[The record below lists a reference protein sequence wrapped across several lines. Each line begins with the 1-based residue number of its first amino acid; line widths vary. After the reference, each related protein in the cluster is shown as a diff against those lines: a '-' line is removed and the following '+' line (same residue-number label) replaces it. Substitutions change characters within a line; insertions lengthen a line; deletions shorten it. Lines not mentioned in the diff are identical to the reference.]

1 MKKLLLI
8 IMLLMFSSLAMA
20 ATVTRD
26 MPNRI
31 LPGQELTVTLRLSN
45 IDSEGIAMAIE
56 DTIPSSLTIKEWNIQ
71 GTTQFKDEIDYRFE
85 NNRAAWAFIPSGT
98 TATITY
104 KIQLPNQ
111 ETTYNFGPL
120 VWFDKAGMSPQG
132 AGTAS
137 LLVTTQPEPTTTT
150 QAPVTTTIQPTTT
163 TIQEPITEEIIEET
177 KSSNN
182 TLIIVIVLLA
192 IAGIVA
198 YFLLNKK
205 K

>member
-26 MPNRI
+26 MPTRI
-31 LPGQELTVTLRLSN
+31 LPNQELTVTLRLTN
-45 IDSEGIAMAIE
+45 IDSEGVAMAVE
-56 DTIPSSLTIKEWNIQ
+56 DTIPNTLSIKEWNIQ
-71 GTTQFKDEIDYRFE
+71 GTTQFEDEIDYRFE
-85 NNRAAWAFIPSGT
+85 NNRAAWAFIPSST
-98 TATITY
+98 SATITY

-150 QAPVTTTIQPTTT
+150 TTMQPVTTTTM
-163 TIQEPITEEIIEET
+163 QESIPEEIIEEEIVVE
-177 KSSNN
+177 KRNN
-182 TLIIVIVLLA
+182 VWLFVVLILIVVA
-192 IAGIVA
+192 IVA
-198 YFLLNKK
+198 YFIFKK
-205 K
+205 KD